1 MSGIDLA
8 SLMCVIVS
16 CTCLKINVDR
26 HCSIG
31 AIVNVIAIVLLI
43 IGVVVQEVQ
52 NGR

>member
-1 MSGIDLA
+1 MSGTDLA
-8 SLMCVIVS
+8 ALMCVIVN

-43 IGVVVQEVQ
+43 IGVTVSEVQ
-52 NGR
+52 K

>member
-1 MSGIDLA
+1 MSGTDLA
-8 SLMCVIVS
+8 ALMCVIVS

-43 IGVVVQEVQ
+43 IGVIASEVQ
-52 NGR
+52 K